1 MKLPGL
7 LLLSVLLT
15 VTVVMSGCGGSV
27 GFGLQAEFETIA
39 QGAAPPFSGTSAI
52 AVILRNGEELDTL
65 WQQIHGEQSAPP
77 VPRVDFQEKMVIAL
91 LDSVR
96 PTGGYFVDITAV
108 QPTDQGVFVSGVQTA
123 PGPSCIVAQAQT
135 QPYHLV
141 TVSWTQGN
149 PSLTL
154 ISTTRNCE

>member
-15 VTVVMSGCGGSV
+15 VTVVMSGCGSSV
-27 GFGLQAEFETIA
+27 GFGLQAEFQTIA
-39 QGAAPPFSGTSAI
+39 QSAAPPFSGTSAI
-52 AVILRNGEELDTL
+52 VVILRNGEELDTL
-65 WQQIHGEQSAPP
+65 WQQIHGGQSAPP
-77 VPRVDFQEKMVIAL
+77 VPRVEFQEKMVIAL

-96 PTGGYFVDITAV
+96 PTGGYSVDITSV

-123 PGPSCIVAQAQT
+123 PGPNCIVTQALT

-141 TVSWTQGN
+141 TVSWTPGI

-154 ISTTRNCE
+154 ISATRNCE